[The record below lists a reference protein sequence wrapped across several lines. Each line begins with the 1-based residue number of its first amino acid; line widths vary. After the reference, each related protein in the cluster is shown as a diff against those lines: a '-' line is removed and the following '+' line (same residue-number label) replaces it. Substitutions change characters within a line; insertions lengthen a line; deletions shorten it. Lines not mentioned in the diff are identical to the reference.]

1 MKYLIASFH
10 IQCADNLAQ
19 IAKDLLA
26 DIAGEAGFE
35 SFEDTN
41 QGLNGYVQETLIDQ
55 PTLDAGLQ
63 AFPIADVHITYTLSP
78 AEDRDW
84 NEQWEQQ
91 GFEPI
96 HIASRIVVYDARST
110 QCPDIAPHE
119 MPIAIEARQAFGT
132 GTHETT
138 RMVIGALIDAQ
149 PATKRVLDCG
159 CGTGILSIAAALL
172 GASSC
177 IGYDIDEWSVD
188 NTRHNAALNGV
199 ECLEALHGDIQVAEQ
214 ITGTFDIVMAN
225 IHRNIILADMP
236 RLVAKMAPG
245 ATLIVSGF
253 YTTDIPL
260 LCNRASECGLTH
272 TATHSEEPWACL
284 VFRKETS

>member
-35 SFEDTN
+35 SFEDTD

-132 GTHETT
+132 GTHDTT
-138 RMVIGALIDAQ
+138 HLIVEQ
-149 PATKRVLDCG
+149 LFQLPLQGKRVLDCG
-159 CGTGILSIAAALL
+159 CGTGILGIVASRL
-172 GASSC
+172 GASSVV
-177 IGYDIDEWSVD
+177 GYDIDEWSVSNTMHNCRLNHID
-188 NTRHNAALNGV
+188 NLKAYLGDAQVLNG
-199 ECLEALHGDIQVAEQ
+199 LE
-214 ITGTFDIVMAN
+214 GTFDIVLAN
-225 IHRNIILADMP
+225 INRNILLADMP
-236 RLVAKMAPG
+236 LFQSRMSPG
-245 ATLIVSGF
+245 ATLLLSGF
-253 YTTDIPL
+253 YQDDVPL
-260 LCNRASECGLTH
+260 LITKAQQLQLTPIITRERNRWCMIGLNN
-272 TATHSEEPWACL
+272 
-284 VFRKETS
+284 